1 MSVWKTDR
9 TINVNTHSYLPDH
22 ISHLFEKWSQ
32 NIENFSEYSQKIE
45 YFQKELPVV
54 LKDKSFFIDV
64 LEKITKGSPFPDI
77 RRSGLFENEVIL
89 FTNASRLFSVR
100 FAIYEPGEYTV
111 IHDHSSWGVFGTVF
125 GSLEVIKYQRLDDRS
140 VNHCAKLAESTRF
153 FLDPIDTDF
162 TLPLDKGIHSIGNP
176 TDQPILTSSIY
187 GNPVRRLFING
198 FDIKSERIYPIYPP
212 KIKKKRQA
220 QQALKILI
228 LDS

>member
-1 MSVWKTDR
+1 M
-9 TINVNTHSYLPDH
+9 NTHSHLPDH
-22 ISHLFEKWSQ
+22 ISRLFEKWSQ
-32 NIENFSEYSQKIE
+32 NIENFSEYREKIE

-100 FAIYEPGEYTV
+100 FAIYEPGEYTI

-125 GSLEVIKYQRLDDRS
+125 GPLEVIKYQRLDDRS
-140 VNHCAKLAESTRF
+140 VDHYAKLDESIRL

-176 TDQPILTSSIY
+176 TDQLILTSSVY
-187 GNPVRRLFING
+187 GNPLRRLFINS
-198 FDIKSERIYPIYPP
+198 FDLKNERIYPIYPP
-212 KIKKKRQA
+212 KIKKKKQA
-220 QQALKILI
+220 QLALKIL
-228 LDS
+228 LSDS